1 MDIKEKFKSFMDKQK
16 ISLKTPSS
24 QAQLGESV
32 KSDDFEGRMA
42 VTGDLY
48 RKSSLLNDHIL
59 TPEAEKAVIDSIE
72 SLYFESGDV
81 DVGEHELKKFPQD
94 VDIHVINGMR
104 SRLRKQHA
112 IVSRRVSDLI
122 MQKQGLC
129 SEEMEKVVELQKE
142 IYMEIGLCVEGR
154 RKLAQGRSQFTSASL
169 GILANY
175 SKRQKIASVI
185 RSLRTVRTLQMTDVQ
200 LQNLLKAEDYP
211 GAIQLLLE
219 CQKAAA
225 TFKHF
230 TCISELS
237 TKLQDTL
244 EGAEEQLDV
253 ALAKVAANFNAANYE
268 KLQIAYGLLG
278 KTQTLM
284 DQLHM
289 HLTSHI
295 HNSAFTIVLG
305 YVELYNSINGG
316 NGSISGSSFS
326 KMQYSELCKYVNEE
340 SFLPCLMDLSK
351 SMWNVLKSYR
361 SIILWHEENEKTS
374 QEEANNESPDAEEAA
389 TSRRYTKQ
397 KLEHG
402 LYRIWQDVQAK
413 VRTFILASDLCHF
426 KFDDFLRIL
435 DVINKLI
442 DVGECFCGSKSETLR
457 ESIKK
462 QSINYFRTHHRARM
476 EELHMFLENEGWE
489 ACPVKSTFS
498 IYQLMEFRFLKGRD
512 LSFTRMS
519 TPSSSP
525 VKKSGSITEK
535 RDLFDLFNSDSSP
548 FDIATE
554 ETVEEDIMANG
565 EAGDSIHISDDDSE
579 DDEELMKDFVD
590 EQTGEAPQPHT
601 RRKFDHSK
609 APIVTN
615 TTLTILRLIG
625 KYIQMMRLL
634 QPIAFDVMVCLS
646 HLFDYYLYTV
656 FMFFGERGELEQNL
670 SRRLRTSLKRIQDT
684 LILTSEG
691 SQEEPIDQDKVPSP
705 SISPV
710 VDTTSAESIYGLPVR
725 VVAVESLAFL
735 AVQLEALHCHI
746 EPLIPQQRR
755 TFLQQFY
762 TGTVKIT
769 PEIRHHVYTAVASQ
783 VIDYDGILNRMSN
796 VKWDINDLM
805 SQHSQYVDVLLRQL
819 QVLSMKLEDV
829 SKVSPIPA
837 EAYDALWECIVRI
850 TNRTLLEGFAS
861 ARRCTNE
868 GRSLMQ
874 LDYQQFLMKLECLT
888 KVRPLPDKHLVET
901 FIKAYYLPEG
911 ALEEWVQQNGTDYS
925 PRQLNALMS
934 TMTHVNKRT
943 RQKISNLLEEQC
955 RR

>member
-16 ISLKTPSS
+16 ISLKAPSS

-42 VTGDLY
+42 VTGDLC

-142 IYMEIGLCVEGR
+142 IYKEIGLCVEGR

-305 YVELYNSINGG
+305 YVELYNSVNGG

-361 SIILWHEENEKTS
+361 SIILWHEENEKAS
-374 QEEANNESPDAEEAA
+374 QEEVNNESQDAEEAA

-525 VKKSGSITEK
+525 VKKSS
-535 RDLFDLFNSDSSP
+535 
-548 FDIATE
+548 E
-554 ETVEEDIMANG
+554 EN
-565 EAGDSIHISDDDSE
+565 
-579 DDEELMKDFVD
+579 
-590 EQTGEAPQPHT
+590 
-601 RRKFDHSK
+601 
-609 APIVTN
+609 
-615 TTLTILRLIG
+615 
-625 KYIQMMRLL
+625 LL
-634 QPIAFDVMVCLS
+634 
-646 HLFDYYLYTV
+646 
-656 FMFFGERGELEQNL
+656 
-670 SRRLRTSLKRIQDT
+670 
-684 LILTSEG
+684 
-691 SQEEPIDQDKVPSP
+691 
-705 SISPV
+705 
-710 VDTTSAESIYGLPVR
+710 
-725 VVAVESLAFL
+725 
-735 AVQLEALHCHI
+735 
-746 EPLIPQQRR
+746 
-755 TFLQQFY
+755 
-762 TGTVKIT
+762 
-769 PEIRHHVYTAVASQ
+769 
-783 VIDYDGILNRMSN
+783 
-796 VKWDINDLM
+796 
-805 SQHSQYVDVLLRQL
+805 
-819 QVLSMKLEDV
+819 
-829 SKVSPIPA
+829 
-837 EAYDALWECIVRI
+837 
-850 TNRTLLEGFAS
+850 
-861 ARRCTNE
+861 
-868 GRSLMQ
+868 
-874 LDYQQFLMKLECLT
+874 
-888 KVRPLPDKHLVET
+888 T
-901 FIKAYYLPEG
+901 FICCLG
-911 ALEEWVQQNGTDYS
+911 FLS
-925 PRQLNALMS
+925 LF
-934 TMTHVNKRT
+934 
-943 RQKISNLLEEQC
+943 KILLVTL
-955 RR
+955 